1 MRGHIDPKTWRE
13 ERPSVRERKRE
24 LALAPLFICLSLPG
38 PVLCKLGQPGVL
50 FVSPEVLTQ
59 LLGPPFVSFSC
70 FIFTGFSL
78 PCLVATAVL
87 DSFPLSYLPNTLQVG
102 KLPHCLALQ
111 GLCQLLQSGRD
122 GTGGWGPSFLPF
134 KEVSTL
140 LLLSP
145 PDPSHPEHYVP
156 KDISAGLSYPCI
168 SSYQEVSKT
177 EHLTRKSCF
186 SPVSLSIPFLFFPSG
201 DRL

>member
-1 MRGHIDPKTWRE
+1 MDHITALRQISVTALLYLEDSRKIHFQGVRTRQSKDT
-13 ERPSVRERKRE
+13 RRRAPSTRVRERE
-24 LALAPLFICLSLPG
+24 LAWAPLFICLSLPG

-122 GTGGWGPSFLPF
+122 GTGG
-134 KEVSTL
+134 
-140 LLLSP
+140 
-145 PDPSHPEHYVP
+145 
-156 KDISAGLSYPCI
+156 
-168 SSYQEVSKT
+168 
-177 EHLTRKSCF
+177 
-186 SPVSLSIPFLFFPSG
+186 
-201 DRL
+201 